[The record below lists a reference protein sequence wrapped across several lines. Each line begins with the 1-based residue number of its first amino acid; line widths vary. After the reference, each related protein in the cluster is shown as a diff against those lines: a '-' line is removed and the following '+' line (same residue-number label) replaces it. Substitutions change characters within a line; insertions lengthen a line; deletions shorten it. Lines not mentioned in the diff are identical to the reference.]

1 MRLLFLAF
9 LIITATWADVQAAN
23 TQQAAAAQQGSE
35 SAQARA
41 IEESYREFIDTKP
54 SSQKKK
60 LALKTKEMITSF
72 QATFHDSRLAPS
84 LNGLLQEIN
93 DYLNP

>member
-1 MRLLFLAF
+1 MRLLFLTF
-9 LIITATWADVQAAN
+9 LMITATWAEVQASSA
-23 TQQAAAAQQGSE
+23 QQVTAAQQGSE

-41 IEESYREFIDTKP
+41 IEESYREFIDTRP

-60 LALKTKEMITSF
+60 LALKTKEMIISF
-72 QATFHDSRLAPS
+72 QTTFQDSRLTPS
-84 LNGLLQEIN
+84 LNGLLQVIN

>member
-1 MRLLFLAF
+1 MRLLFLTF
-9 LIITATWADVQAAN
+9 LMITATWAEVQASGV
-23 TQQAAAAQQGSE
+23 QQVTAAQQGSE

-41 IEESYREFIDTKP
+41 IEESYREFIDTRP

-60 LALKTKEMITSF
+60 LALKTKEMIISF

-84 LNGLLQEIN
+84 LNGLLQVIN

>member
-9 LIITATWADVQAAN
+9 LVVTTTWAEAQASN
-23 TQQAAAAQQGSE
+23 TQQSTAAQE
-35 SAQARA
+35 STEVTQARQIQA
-41 IEESYREFIDTKP
+41 SYTEFIDTKP

-84 LNGLLQEIN
+84 LNGLLQEIDN
-93 DYLNP
+93 YLNP